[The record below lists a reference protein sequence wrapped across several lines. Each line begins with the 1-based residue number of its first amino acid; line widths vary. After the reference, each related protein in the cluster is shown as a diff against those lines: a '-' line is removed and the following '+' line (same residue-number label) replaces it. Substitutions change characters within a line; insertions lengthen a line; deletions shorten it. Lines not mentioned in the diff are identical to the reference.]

1 MWCNLYGQS
10 ELTTKLGK
18 HDLKVSQVTGY
29 PYDGKVVLTFNAVP
43 KKQEMAFHLRIP
55 AWCDKA
61 TVTVNGEPVAVE
73 AKANTYATIN
83 RVWKKGDVVTLDMEM
98 RVKLM
103 ESNPL
108 VEETRNQ
115 VVVKRGPLV
124 YCLEGMD
131 VADGKRIDDVLI
143 PADIQFT
150 PKEITID
157 GSKMVALEGEARL
170 MQEDSWDNVLYRE
183 VGKADQKVKIQLIPY
198 FAWGNRGKSEMTV
211 WMPLA
216 K

>member
-1 MWCNLYGQS
+1 M
-10 ELTTKLGK
+10 
-18 HDLKVSQVTGY
+18 
-29 PYDGKVVLTFNAVP
+29 
-43 KKQEMAFHLRIP
+43 
-55 AWCDKA
+55 
-61 TVTVNGEPVAVE
+61 
-73 AKANTYATIN
+73 
-83 RVWKKGDVVTLDMEM
+83 
-98 RVKLM
+98 
-103 ESNPL
+103 
-108 VEETRNQ
+108 
-115 VVVKRGPLV
+115 KRGPLV

>member
-1 MWCNLYGQS
+1 
-10 ELTTKLGK
+10 
-18 HDLKVSQVTGY
+18 
-29 PYDGKVVLTFNAVP
+29 
-43 KKQEMAFHLRIP
+43 MALHLRIP
-55 AWCDKA
+55 EWCDNAQVK
-61 TVTVNGEPVAVE
+61 VNGIPVNLVAR
-73 AKANTYATIN
+73 ANTYATVN
-83 RVWKKGDVVTLDMEM
+83 RVWKKGDVVELDMEM
-98 RVKLM
+98 RAKLM

-124 YCLEGMD
+124 YCLEGVD

-143 PADIQFT
+143 PADIKLT
-150 PKEITID
+150 PKQIEID

-170 MQEDSWDNVLYRE
+170 MDEASWNNVLYRE
-183 VGKADQKVKIQLIPY
+183 VGKTDKKVKIQLIPY
-198 FAWGNRGKSEMTV
+198 FAWGNRGKTEMTV

>member
-1 MWCNLYGQS
+1 MNNFSIGTPVNL
-10 ELTTKLGK
+10 
-18 HDLKVSQVTGY
+18 
-29 PYDGKVVLTFNAVP
+29 
-43 KKQEMAFHLRIP
+43 
-55 AWCDKA
+55 A
-61 TVTVNGEPVAVE
+61 T
-73 AKANTYATIN
+73 KANTYATVK
-83 RVWKKGDVVTLDMEM
+83 RVWKKGDVVELDMEM
-98 RVKLM
+98 RVKLL

-115 VVVKRGPLV
+115 VVIKRGPLV
-124 YCLEGMD
+124 YCLEGID

-150 PKEITID
+150 TKDIAID

-170 MQEDSWDNVLYRE
+170 MDEASWDNVLYRE
-183 VGKADQKVKIQLIPY
+183 VGSATKKVKIQLIPY
-198 FAWGNRGKSEMTV
+198 FAWGNREKSEMTV